1 MATIYANPYDGDAK
15 GFYASNYTDFMEKYR
30 SNVNRF
36 GMPVEEYSFEF
47 ISGDDAEQALF
58 MAMEDNGFV
67 DVHQYFEVVD
77 ELENNQVPAL
87 VYLMDVMGLELDSAL
102 DNMESVVVIEDDAI
116 TYINEY
122 FIPDVFYDE
131 TTYSNLSPMLIDF
144 KALGRDFEI
153 NHPEIRDLELSPY
166 DAGMYVYENWLEHD
180 LGNVAQYGI
189 SPDYYLDDQAL
200 LQEMMNAQ
208 QIDEFRIMGKTY
220 TISNKDDV
228 QSMRNNPALCKN
240 EDEDGNPVVSS
251 SGWDGRDTSKRGV
264 CTKHGGVDRMITESQ
279 YTRYKPKALYDKF
292 GKKRPKSPK
301 TQKQIRSFVPY
312 RQERH
317 GDIKKALE
325 KMPKKKSK

>member
-220 TISNKDDV
+220 TIANKDDV
-228 QSMRNNPALCKN
+228 QDMRNNPAICK
-240 EDEDGNPVVSS
+240 DGTVSS
-251 SGWDGRDTSKRGV
+251 SGKPNKMGQKWQKSYLDPDHTRGV
-264 CTKHGGVDRMITESQ
+264 CTKHGGVDQIISESK
-279 YTRYKPKALYDKF
+279 YKKFKPKQLKEY
-292 GKKRPKSPK
+292 GKDGDDG
-301 TQKQIRSFVPY
+301 FVTY
-312 RQERH
+312 RHERH
-317 GDIKKALE
+317 PSVSKALKAMKKKKA
-325 KMPKKKSK
+325 KKNK